1 MNLPS
6 LWIGLL
12 SGIFGGLVGLGG
24 GVIAVPLMVSFLKL
38 SQHRATATSLVAV
51 VFSGLTGA
59 FTYATQGAVDWVAA
73 LFIIPTAM
81 IGARAGALFANQ
93 LSEWRLKRI
102 FGWYL
107 VAVALLLILKPY
119 IPHVGEPVQ
128 GWLRVLPMGTAGV
141 LAGFASGL
149 LGVGGGTII
158 VPILVL
164 LAGLEQHVAQG
175 TSLLA
180 MIPSALVGSYTH
192 YKHGN
197 LAQEVVAGLVIGII
211 GGAFAGG
218 LVANQL
224 PEFWLRVIFA
234 AVLIWTA
241 TRNLRG
247 KPKPLEAHGSKP

>member
-1 MNLPS
+1 MSLAS

-24 GVIAVPLMVSFLKL
+24 GVIAVPLMVGFLKL
-38 SQHRATATSLVAV
+38 SQHQATATSLVAI
-51 VFSGLTGA
+51 VFTGLAGTL
-59 FTYATQGAVDWVAA
+59 TYASQGTVDWVAA
-73 LFIIPTAM
+73 LFIVPTAM
-81 IGARAGALFANQ
+81 VGARAGALFANR

-107 VAVALLLILKPY
+107 VAVASLLIFKPY
-119 IPHVGEPVQ
+119 IPHVEQPVL
-128 GWLRVLPMGTAGV
+128 GWLRLLPMGVAGA

-192 YKHGN
+192 YKHGH
-197 LAQEVVAGLVIGII
+197 LAREVVAGLVIGII
-211 GGAFAGG
+211 VGASMGG
-218 LVANQL
+218 LVANHL
-224 PEFWLRVIFA
+224 PEIWLRVIFA
-234 AVLIWTA
+234 VVLIWTA
-241 TRNLRG
+241 SRYLG
-247 KPKPLEAHGSKP
+247 AKPRTTSA

>member
-12 SGIFGGLVGLGG
+12 SGVFGGLVGLGG

-51 VFSGLTGA
+51 VFTGLTGA
-59 FTYATQGAVDWVAA
+59 LTYATQGTVDWVAA

-81 IGARAGALFANQ
+81 IAARAGAIIANK

-107 VAVALLLILKPY
+107 IAVALLLILKPY
-119 IPHVGEPVQ
+119 IPHVEEPIQ
-128 GWLRVLPMGTAGV
+128 GWIRVLPMAVAGA

-197 LAQEVVAGLVIGII
+197 LAREVVAGLVVGII
-211 GGAFAGG
+211 VGAFAGG
-218 LVANQL
+218 LVANRL
-224 PEFWLRVIFA
+224 PELWLRVIFA

-241 TRNLRG
+241 TRYVG
-247 KPKPLEAHGSKP
+247 AKPRTVEGQGSKL